1 MTVVNVVVIV
11 LQVNVTMVHAV
22 VNVLQVNVPVVHA
35 VVTVLQVNVALV
47 HAVATVL
54 QVNVAV
60 DRGHSLGLT
69 VRGGRDY
76 GLGVYISGVDPYSVA
91 ENAGLK
97 VSGLRVVCFV
107 LCCFCSL
114 LVAGLCVC

>member
-1 MTVVNVVVIV
+1 MCYMQVNVTMVHVVVTV
-11 LQVNVTMVHAV
+11 LQVNVTMVHV
-22 VNVLQVNVPVVHA
+22 VVSVLQVSLTVVH
-35 VVTVLQVNVALV
+35 VLVSVLQVKVTMV
-47 HAVATVL
+47 HVVVNVL

-76 GLGVYISGVDPYSVA
+76 GLGIYISGVDPYSVA

-97 VSGLRVVCFV
+97 VSGLYIVYFV
-107 LCCFCSL
+107 
-114 LVAGLCVC
+114 

>member
-1 MTVVNVVVIV
+1 M
-11 LQVNVTMVHAV
+11 V
-22 VNVLQVNVPVVHA
+22 VNVLHAGQRDNGSCNSHCGKVNVTVVH
-35 VVTVLQVNVALV
+35 VLV
-47 HAVATVL
+47 TVL

-76 GLGVYISGVDPYSVA
+76 GLGIYISGVDPYSVA

-97 VSGLRVVCFV
+97 VSGLCIVCFV
-107 LCCFCSL
+107 CCCFCCL
-114 LVAGLCVC
+114 LVAGLC